1 MAKADAQAW
10 AQKMTEYMAQAAG
23 VTLSKDSINPF
34 FSNCEGKN
42 GEVVEDGR
50 YTLAYHV
57 ASTVPVAEH
66 PDAVR
71 KLKPVL
77 EQDGFTVTS
86 YRETVNGR
94 PEALLYAKHKE
105 GRYFINVST
114 GGGTDRLTFTI
125 NTRCLM
131 PPSAPPTARSAPG
144 RPAGRER

>member
-1 MAKADAQAW
+1 MAKADTQVW

-23 VTLSKDSINPF
+23 VTLNKDSVNPF

-57 ASTVPVAEH
+57 ASTVPLAEH
-66 PDAVR
+66 PGAVR

-94 PEALLYAKHKE
+94 PEALLYAKHNE

-114 GGGTDRLTFTI
+114 GGGPDRLTFTI

-131 PPSAPPTARSAPG
+131 PSSVSSTAQH
-144 RPAGRER
+144 